1 MSVRLLMRAN
11 RIRKDCLLK
20 RLIEHAFV
28 NENWGNFKRRLPRYL
43 CLNRL
48 CKHKMRGGEFLAERN
63 ATFSWND

>member
-11 RIRKDCLLK
+11 RIRKDSLLK

-48 CKHKMRGGEFLAERN
+48 CKHEDEGWRVRN
-63 ATFSWND
+63 REKCYIFME